1 MKDNLIKE
9 HNSIMMP
16 QYLLYN
22 NIGIVMSI
30 VMMITKR
37 HQKVNIALIAIFLPL
52 LLDDNVVKRANSPVS
67 YKIVNLA
74 AIDRVNI
81 ANMNDRYRQALL
93 VLVNALSVLQDF
105 DAVRINRDV
114 VEYIPNNKLEGLLD
128 GHNCERLHKI
138 KEAYYHLWTSQQDM
152 GLAELYHLLG
162 III

>member
-1 MKDNLIKE
+1 MKEERSQNQ
-9 HNSIMMP
+9 NAIMMP

-22 NIGIVMSI
+22 NIGLVMSI
-30 VMMITKR
+30 VMMMTKR
-37 HQKVNIALIAIFLPL
+37 HQKVNIAQIAIFLPL
-52 LLDDNVVKRANSPVS
+52 LLDDNVVKRANSPVA
-67 YKIVNLA
+67 YKILNLA

-105 DAVRINRDV
+105 DAVRINKDV
-114 VEYIPNNKLEGLLD
+114 VEYIPNNKLEGMLE
-128 GHNCERLHKI
+128 GHDCERFLKI
-138 KEAYYHLWTSQQDM
+138 KEAYYHLWPSQQDM